1 MQYIYKDQLYYYNI
15 DTLWVISKK
24 AIVKSKPE
32 NIKVIK
38 EEFFLNLNE
47 NMSLKLKSKN
57 LIARMGW
64 ELHDNYNGLILDG
77 FESGL
82 IIRIADKKCKKN
94 SKLKLKIEKFYP
106 DISTPVKLKLFIN
119 NKKERDLVINKNN
132 NNLTLAFD
140 CNNAEPNSLLF
151 VVDEPKSL
159 FDLKLGLSR
168 SKRSIV
174 LKSISVTN

>member
-1 MQYIYKDQLYYYNI
+1 M
-15 DTLWVISKK
+15 
-24 AIVKSKPE
+24 
-32 NIKVIK
+32 
-38 EEFFLNLNE
+38 
-47 NMSLKLKSKN
+47 
-57 LIARMGW
+57 
-64 ELHDNYNGLILDG
+64 
-77 FESGL
+77 
-82 IIRIADKKCKKN
+82 
-94 SKLKLKIEKFYP
+94 
-106 DISTPVKLKLFIN
+106 
-119 NKKERDLVINKNN
+119 INKNN